1 MVPGILLAAALASTP
16 AVPDPV
22 LDAGSG
28 YCLATGYCTG
38 GLGDSGRLARPM
50 YLAIGLVGAGLA
62 ALRRERRA

>member
-1 MVPGILLAAALASTP
+1 MVPGLLLVVTLGSPP

-28 YCLATGYCTG
+28 YCLTTGYCTSG
-38 GLGDSGRLARPM
+38 PGDSGRPAGPM

-62 ALRRERRA
+62 VLRRERTT

>member
-1 MVPGILLAAALASTP
+1 MVSSLLLAATLAASP

-28 YCLATGYCTG
+28 YCLSTGYCTSG
-38 GLGDSGRLARPM
+38 PGDSGRLAGPM

-62 ALRRERRA
+62 ALRRERQA